1 MNKRLQ
7 KARKLIKE
15 KNLDA
20 IIIVGRPNTIYNSG
34 FTGSTSVLLIGLEK
48 AWLVV
53 DFRYTI
59 QAKEQ
64 AFEGIEVVEQQE
76 SFYKTING
84 LISDNSI
91 GNIGFEGNVLTFSEY
106 QKMKISLTK
115 AKSLVNLEGSTDMLR
130 LIKDS
135 EEIECIQQAVLFG
148 DRVFDHI
155 VKFIKPG
162 MKETEVAAEIEY
174 MMKKLGAR
182 GPSFETIV
190 AAGHRSAMCHGTATD
205 NIIKAGDA
213 VVLDF
218 GLIYRNYCS
227 DMTRTIFIGEPDK
240 ELKKIY
246 DIVRKAQEAALSG
259 IVSGMKASDADKI
272 ARDIITEA
280 GFGDAFGHSLGH
292 GVGVEIHEEPRLSAK
307 SEDILTDGMVFSVE
321 PGIYVEGLGGV
332 RIEDMVVME
341 GGRPRNFTTS
351 IKDMIIV

>member
-7 KARKLIKE
+7 NVRKLLE
-15 KNLDA
+15 EENLDA
-20 IIIVGRPNTIYNSG
+20 LIINGRANTIYNSG
-34 FTGSTSVLLIGLEK
+34 FTGSSSVLLIGLEK

-64 AFEGIEVVEQQE
+64 VFEGIEVVEQQE

-84 LISDNSI
+84 LIDDNSI
-91 GNIGFEGNVLTFSEY
+91 GSIGFEGNVLTFSEY

-115 AKSLVNLEGSTDMLR
+115 AKNFVNLEGSIDKLR
-130 LIKDS
+130 IIKGDD
-135 EEIECIQQAVLFG
+135 EIEIIQQAVLLG
-148 DRVFDHI
+148 DKIFDHI
-155 VKFIKPG
+155 IKFIKPG
-162 MKETEVAAEIEY
+162 MKETDVSAEIEY
-174 MMKKLGAR
+174 MMKKLGAK

-190 AAGHRSAMCHGTATD
+190 AAGYRSAMCHGTATD
-205 NIIKAGDA
+205 NVIKTGDA

-227 DMTRTIFIGEPDK
+227 DMTRTIFIGEPNK
-240 ELKKIY
+240 ELTKIY
-246 DIVRKAQEAALSG
+246 GIVRKAQEAALSG

-280 GFGDAFGHSLGH
+280 GYGEAFGHSLGH

-307 SEDILTDGMVFSVE
+307 SEDILTDGMVFSIE
-321 PGIYVEGLGGV
+321 PGIYVEDLGGV
-332 RIEDMVVME
+332 RIEDMVVLVD
-341 GGRPRNFTTS
+341 GKPRNFTTS
-351 IKDMIIV
+351 IKDMIII